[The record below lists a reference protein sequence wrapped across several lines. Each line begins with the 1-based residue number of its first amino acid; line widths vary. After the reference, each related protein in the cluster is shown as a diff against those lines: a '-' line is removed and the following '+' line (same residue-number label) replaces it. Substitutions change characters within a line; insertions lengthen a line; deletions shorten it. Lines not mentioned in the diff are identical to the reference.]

1 MNKATLAD
9 GRRLRIEVL
18 ECPLASEDQR
28 TLISLWRSEW
38 RKADYD
44 WIQSMNGDYS
54 DSLSITSVV
63 GRVDGA
69 AAGTASVCYPR
80 IDSEVAV
87 VGSVLTHPEFR
98 RLGVAQHLTRAVT
111 DRAFAAGCSVSYLG
125 ATPMPQSVYLRCGYR
140 WHNGGVMR
148 HAAPEAEDMEAV
160 WYAGGQST
168 AIRPAVWGDLSGFAC
183 LVVQPLSTWVLDYLR
198 GYLSGRYVSLMR
210 CVSNFPNLYYD
221 VLGGRG
227 GQVLLDFFEMV
238 LYFTN
243 TGILMITWLLLILP
257 IFLHIQEWVPVETA
271 QSLRTPLLS
280 IYLVVLC

>member
-1 MNKATLAD
+1 
-9 GRRLRIEVL
+9 
-18 ECPLASEDQR
+18 
-28 TLISLWRSEW
+28 
-38 RKADYD
+38 
-44 WIQSMNGDYS
+44 
-54 DSLSITSVV
+54 
-63 GRVDGA
+63 
-69 AAGTASVCYPR
+69 
-80 IDSEVAV
+80 
-87 VGSVLTHPEFR
+87 
-98 RLGVAQHLTRAVT
+98 
-111 DRAFAAGCSVSYLG
+111 
-125 ATPMPQSVYLRCGYR
+125 
-140 WHNGGVMR
+140 MR